1 MKLEE
6 LLGEELY
13 NQVKTKIDEA
23 NSKEPDKLKH
33 IRYADL
39 SEGEYVSKGKHDS
52 ELEKLNGLIIGKDSE
67 LENAKQLIAELKKS
81 TKDDEDA
88 QKKIGEYEAENTRL
102 LKELENTKINSAIK
116 LALLSE
122 KAADTD
128 YMAYKL
134 RENIKSKN
142 QEFSLDEDGNIK
154 GLNDMITELKNQ
166 FPNQFEG
173 DNGGKKNIL
182 VNQLPGGDHQ
192 QQDEPK
198 NLAEALRQQ
207 YESKNE

>member
-13 NQVKTKIDEA
+13 NQVKAKIDEA

-52 ELEKLNGLIIGKDSE
+52 ELEKLNGLISGKDSE
-67 LENAKQLIAELKKS
+67 LENAKQLIEELKKS
-81 TKDDEDA
+81 TKNDKDA

-142 QEFSLDEDGNIK
+142 QELSLDEDGNIK

-173 DNGGKKNIL
+173 DNGGKKNVF
-182 VNQLPGGDHQ
+182 VNNLPGGKHQ

-198 NLAEALRQQ
+198 DLAEALKQQ
-207 YESKNE
+207 YEANNE